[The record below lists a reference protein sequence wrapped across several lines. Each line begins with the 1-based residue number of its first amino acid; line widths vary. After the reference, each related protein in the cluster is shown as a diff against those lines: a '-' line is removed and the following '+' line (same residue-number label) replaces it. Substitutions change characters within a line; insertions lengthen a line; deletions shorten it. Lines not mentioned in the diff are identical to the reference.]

1 MQTLDEVI
9 EIVQSANKIQLLK
22 EKVKPIFEHMTYS
35 KKEKNQI
42 VSQIGDINRN
52 LNVLI
57 SGILRLYYIDANGN
71 DITRFFGTK
80 GNISIGLGERQPY
93 VVEALEDCEFFSVD
107 WKKIKRLASEDIYWI
122 KIWNQLLQKSIGY
135 KIYRESS
142 FLTESATERYIDFKR
157 MYPELEKQVNQAYI
171 ASYLGIT
178 PVSLSRIRRT
188 IKEKR

>member
-22 EKVKPIFEHMTYS
+22 EKVKPIFEQMTYY

-42 VSQIGDINRN
+42 VSQIGDINSN
-52 LNVLI
+52 MNVLI

-80 GNISIGLGERQPY
+80 GNISIGLDERQPY
-93 VVEALEDCEFFSVD
+93 AGEALEDCEFCSVE
-107 WKKIKRLASEDIYWI
+107 WKKFKRFASEDIYWI
-122 KIWNQLLQKSIGY
+122 KIWNQLLQKSMRY

>member
-22 EKVKPIFEHMTYS
+22 EKVKPIFEQMTYY

-52 LNVLI
+52 MNVLI

-80 GNISIGLGERQPY
+80 GNISIGLDERQPY
-93 VVEALEDCEFFSVD
+93 AVEALEDCEFFSVE
-107 WKKIKRLASEDIYWI
+107 WKKFKRFASEDIYWI
-122 KIWNQLLQKSIGY
+122 KIWNQLLQKSMRY

>member
-1 MQTLDEVI
+1 MQRIDEVI
-9 EIVQSANKIQLLK
+9 EIVQSANEIQLLK
-22 EKVKPIFEHMTYS
+22 EKVKPIFEQMTYY

-93 VVEALEDCEFFSVD
+93 VVEALEDCEFLSID

>member
-22 EKVKPIFEHMTYS
+22 EKVKPIFEQMTYY

-52 LNVLI
+52 LNVLF

-80 GNISIGLGERQPY
+80 GNISIGLDECQPY
-93 VVEALEDCEFFSVD
+93 VVEAIEDCEFFSVE
-107 WKKIKRLASEDIYWI
+107 WEKFKRLASEDIYWI
-122 KIWNQLLQKSIGY
+122 KIWNQLLQNSIRY

>member
-22 EKVKPIFEHMTYS
+22 EKVKPIFEQMTYY

-57 SGILRLYYIDANGN
+57 SGLLRLYYIDANGN

-93 VVEALEDCEFFSVD
+93 VVEALEDCEFFSID

-142 FLTESATERYIDFKR
+142 FLTESATERYIDFKC
-157 MYPELEKQVNQAYI
+157 MYPELEKRVNQAYI